1 MRENRRR
8 LDVDGPVHNTFIMS
22 SPRNRNP
29 VQWRCTTTRRGSARR
44 GISVSPLGRKIS
56 RTNTHTQT
64 ITHAR
69 AIFSVHLT
77 PRRPRFPE
85 KFRCVLLLLFL
96 CTIII
101 VVGADNDDLPW
112 SCSHRNITS
121 PENRLCKKHSLLRCR
136 FSKTFL
142 LECANFTNVST
153 RHDLHNISSVIA
165 NIILYRTGEN
175 CRWVCFAKIFSACW
189 HLYAFYNHRRT
200 SELPGC

>member
-56 RTNTHTQT
+56 RTNTHPQI

-101 VVGADNDDLPW
+101 VVDADNDDLPW

-121 PENRLCKKHSLLRCR
+121 PENRLCKNFVPNENTDDRGVGLVRR
-136 FSKTFL
+136 FSWSVQTFQT
-142 LECANFTNVST
+142 FPRPTIYI
-153 RHDLHNISSVIA
+153 ISSVIA

-175 CRWVCFAKIFSACW
+175 CR
-189 HLYAFYNHRRT
+189 
-200 SELPGC
+200 